1 MTLNYY
7 FITGTSRGIGEA
19 LAKELLID
27 KKNYVLGFSRNQSI
41 EESNYSHKHI
51 DLSNIESITN
61 FDFPNVPNAESICLV
76 NNAGTLGDIK
86 YFGNLSDENLA
97 HTMVTNFVAPIVLSN
112 KFMRKYKDVAN
123 RKTIINLGSGASKT
137 AYDGWGAYCASK
149 AGLEMITK
157 VIAKE
162 QDLVNTG
169 FEIYNIAPGVVDTK
183 MQESIRES
191 NPDDFSHLDKF
202 LELKKE
208 NGLYQAEDVAVK
220 LVELM
225 QHPELIEELSYRIVL

>member
-1 MTLNYY
+1 MNYY

-19 LAKELLID
+19 LAKALLIN
-27 KKNYVLGFSRNQSI
+27 KRNYVLGFSRNQSI

-51 DLSNIESITN
+51 DLSNIDSITN

-112 KFMRKYKDVAN
+112 KFMRKYKDITTT
-123 RKTIINLGSGASKT
+123 KTIINLGSGASKT
-137 AYDGWGAYCASK
+137 PYDGWGAYCASK
-149 AGLEMITK
+149 AGLDMITR

-162 QDLVNTG
+162 QDITNTG
-169 FEIYNIAPGVVDTK
+169 FQIYNIAPGVVDTK
-183 MQESIRES
+183 MQENIRES

-202 LELKKE
+202 VELKKA
-208 NGLYQAEDVAVK
+208 NGLYQAKDVAIK
-220 LVELM
+220 LVELI
-225 QHPELIEELSYRIVL
+225 QNPALIEDLSYRIVL

>member
-162 QDLVNTG
+162 QHLVNTG

-208 NGLYQAEDVAVK
+208 NGLYQAKDVAVK

>member
-51 DLSNIESITN
+51 DLSNIDSITN

-162 QDLVNTG
+162 QDILNTG
-169 FEIYNIAPGVVDTK
+169 FQIYNIAPGVVDTK

-208 NGLYQAEDVAVK
+208 NGLYQAKDVAVK

>member
-51 DLSNIESITN
+51 DLSNIDSITN

-208 NGLYQAEDVAVK
+208 NGLYHAKDVAVK

>member
-162 QDLVNTG
+162 QDILNTG
-169 FEIYNIAPGVVDTK
+169 FQIYNIAPGVVDTK

-208 NGLYQAEDVAVK
+208 NGLYQAKDVAVK

>member
-112 KFMRKYKDVAN
+112 KFMRKYKDIAN
-123 RKTIINLGSGASKT
+123 RKTIINIGSGASKT
-137 AYDGWGAYCASK
+137 PYDGWGAYCASK

-162 QDLVNTG
+162 QDIANTG
-169 FEIYNIAPGVVDTK
+169 FQVYNIAPGVVDTK

-191 NPDDFSHLDKF
+191 NTDDFSHLYKF
-202 LELKKE
+202 LDLKKE
-208 NGLYQAEDVAVK
+208 NGLYQAKDVAIK
-220 LVELM
+220 LIELM
-225 QHPELIEELSYRIVL
+225 QHPELIEDLSYRIVL

>member
-208 NGLYQAEDVAVK
+208 NGLYHAKDVAVK

>member
-1 MTLNYY
+1 MNYY

-19 LAKELLID
+19 LAKALLIN
-27 KKNYVLGFSRNQSI
+27 KRNYVLGFSRNQSI

-51 DLSNIESITN
+51 DLSNIDSITN

-112 KFMRKYKDVAN
+112 KFMRKYKDITTT
-123 RKTIINLGSGASKT
+123 KTIINLGSGASKT
-137 AYDGWGAYCASK
+137 PYDGWGAYCASK
-149 AGLEMITK
+149 AGLDMITR

-162 QDLVNTG
+162 QDITNTG
-169 FEIYNIAPGVVDTK
+169 FQIYNIAPGVVDTK
-183 MQESIRES
+183 MQENIRES

-202 LELKKE
+202 VELKQA
-208 NGLYQAEDVAVK
+208 NGLYQAKDVAIK
-220 LVELM
+220 LVELI
-225 QHPELIEELSYRIVL
+225 QNPALIEDLSYRIVL

>member
-51 DLSNIESITN
+51 DLSNIDSITN

-162 QDLVNTG
+162 QDTINTG
-169 FEIYNIAPGVVDTK
+169 FQIYNIAPGVVDTK

-208 NGLYQAEDVAVK
+208 NGLYQAKDVAVK
-220 LVELM
+220 LVELI